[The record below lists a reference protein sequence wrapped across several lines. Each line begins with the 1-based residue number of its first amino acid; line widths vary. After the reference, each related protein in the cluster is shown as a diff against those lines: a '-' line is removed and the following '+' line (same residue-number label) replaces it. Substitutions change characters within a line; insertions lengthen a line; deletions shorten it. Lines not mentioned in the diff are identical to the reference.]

1 MKLTAQQIADYD
13 RTGYLH
19 FPEFFSAAEVAA
31 MRREVARVSRID
43 CEMVV
48 REGSERNPKAMFR
61 MHEKDGPTASTVM
74 YSAVRLPRTL
84 GLAQQL
90 LRNERLYLHHTKVNI
105 KAAIEGS
112 VWPWHQDYGSWANDG
127 IARPDLLTIM
137 VGLDPATEMNGC
149 LYFLPGS
156 HVHGR
161 LDPYFDTSTAYKVW
175 SVTPADMKRMIA
187 EHGEPVAITGKAGS
201 LTVFHCNLMHASG
214 HNLSAND
221 RWQAYF
227 CYNTCANRPRDV
239 EKPRPDWVRSRNWA
253 PLETVSDDAILASA
267 SALAPA

>member
-1 MKLTAQQIADYD
+1 MKLSDKQIEQYD
-13 RTGYLH
+13 RDGFLH
-19 FPEFFSAAEVAA
+19 FPEFFSKDEVANL
-31 MRREVARVSRID
+31 RREVDRVSRIETD
-43 CEMVV
+43 MVV
-48 REGSERNPKAMFR
+48 REGSELRPKAMFR
-61 MHEKDGPTASTVM
+61 MHESDGPTASPAFQA
-74 YSAVRLPRTL
+74 AVRLPRTL
-84 GLAQQL
+84 GFAQQL
-90 LRNERLYLHHTKVNI
+90 LRDDKLYLHHTKVNI

-127 IARPDLLTIM
+127 IEKPHLITLM
-137 VGLDPATEMNGC
+137 VGLDPATEINGC

-156 HVHGR
+156 HKHGR

-201 LTVFHCNLMHASG
+201 LTLFHCNLMHASG
-214 HNLSAND
+214 HNLSASD

-253 PLETVSDDAILASA
+253 PLQVVADDAITKSTLV
-267 SALAPA
+267 PA

>member
-1 MKLTAQQIADYD
+1 
-13 RTGYLH
+13 
-19 FPEFFSAAEVAA
+19 

-61 MHEKDGPTASTVM
+61 MHEKDGPTASPVL
-74 YSAVRLPRTL
+74 YAAVRLPRTL

-90 LRNERLYLHHTKVNI
+90 LRDEELYLHHTKVNI

-127 IARPDLLTIM
+127 IQRPDLLTIM

-239 EKPRPDWVRSRNWA
+239 EKPRPDWVRSRNWT
-253 PLETVSDDAILASA
+253 PLETVRDDAIVTSA

>member
-1 MKLTAQQIADYD
+1 MKLSDKQIEQYD
-13 RTGYLH
+13 RDGFLH
-19 FPEFFSAAEVAA
+19 FPEFFSKDEVATL
-31 MRREVARVSRID
+31 RREVDRVSRIET
-43 CEMVV
+43 EMVV
-48 REGSERNPKAMFR
+48 REGSELRPKAMFR
-61 MHEKDGPTASTVM
+61 MHESDGPTASPAFQA
-74 YSAVRLPRTL
+74 AVRLPRTF
-84 GLAQQL
+84 GFAQQL
-90 LRNERLYLHHTKVNI
+90 LRDDKLYLHHTKVNI

-127 IARPDLLTIM
+127 IEKPHLITLM
-137 VGLDPATEMNGC
+137 VGLDPATEINGC

-156 HVHGR
+156 HKHGR

-201 LTVFHCNLMHASG
+201 LTLFHCNLMHASG
-214 HNLSAND
+214 HNLSASD

-253 PLETVSDDAILASA
+253 PLQVVADDAITKSTLV
-267 SALAPA
+267 PA